1 MTNSSESTSVVI
13 AGGGPVGMTLALEL
27 ARHGIASTLVE
38 RNESTT
44 QHPKM
49 DLTNGRG
56 MELFR
61 RLGMAD
67 EARAVG
73 VPEDQDLD
81 ITYATSA
88 TGYILHSFNYGSPA
102 EYRKR
107 CRDIN
112 DGSMTLEPPMRV
124 SQVKLEPVLKK
135 AIDENPLVD
144 VNFGWI
150 FENFDQD
157 DSGVSCKIVKTNSGE
172 TRELYCQYL
181 AGCDGGGSKVRK
193 IAGIELEG
201 EFGIVP
207 VYMVHFKSTDLEVL
221 AKFGAA
227 YHLQTANGTLIA
239 QNGKDTWTLHVVMP
253 PETNLESINAGDL
266 LRRFAGQDFE
276 FEILVANHW
285 TPHQVVAERYRE
297 GRVFLAGD
305 AAHQFVPTGGYGMNT
320 GIWDAADLGW
330 KLAAVLNGWGG
341 EALLDSVEERRLIA
355 RQNRD
360 AAFSNMMERFEIEGL
375 IQAQAA
381 EHDLNAPDNQP
392 IRDEIIRVIQRVG
405 NAENE
410 CWGIEYGFRYLGS
423 NILVVEQEESEAPI
437 FDKLKAVPS
446 SWPGTRL
453 PHFFLNDGS
462 ALFDRLGKE
471 FTLIA
476 LGKAETKPFETAAN
490 QMSLPLTVL
499 KLSNDEK
506 LAELGSRYLLVRP
519 DQHIAWSSS
528 NLPED
533 CAAIFTTVS
542 GH

>member
-1 MTNSSESTSVVI
+1 
-13 AGGGPVGMTLALEL
+13 
-27 ARHGIASTLVE
+27 
-38 RNESTT
+38 
-44 QHPKM
+44 
-49 DLTNGRG
+49 
-56 MELFR
+56 
-61 RLGMAD
+61 
-67 EARAVG
+67 
-73 VPEDQDLD
+73 
-81 ITYATSA
+81 
-88 TGYILHSFNYGSPA
+88 
-102 EYRKR
+102 
-107 CRDIN
+107 
-112 DGSMTLEPPMRV
+112 
-124 SQVKLEPVLKK
+124 
-135 AIDENPLVD
+135 
-144 VNFGWI
+144 
-150 FENFDQD
+150 
-157 DSGVSCKIVKTNSGE
+157 
-172 TRELYCQYL
+172 
-181 AGCDGGGSKVRK
+181 
-193 IAGIELEG
+193 
-201 EFGIVP
+201 
-207 VYMVHFKSTDLEVL
+207 
-221 AKFGAA
+221 
-227 YHLQTANGTLIA
+227 
-239 QNGKDTWTLHVVMP
+239 
-253 PETNLESINAGDL
+253 
-266 LRRFAGQDFE
+266 
-276 FEILVANHW
+276 
-285 TPHQVVAERYRE
+285 
-297 GRVFLAGD
+297 
-305 AAHQFVPTGGYGMNT
+305 MNT